1 MVPMPRAA
9 ASLAPASVPVNS
21 ARAASASASAAG
33 AAAAAPSPAVPVSG
47 GRARGAAAARGAKR
61 VARRLA
67 QGTVLAAGLVA
78 LQLGAFDSDPR
89 ERLFDIHMVDRLES
103 PLTHFRD

>member
-1 MVPMPRAA
+1 MTRAA
-9 ASLAPASVPVNS
+9 VPLAPPAAAA
-21 ARAASASASAAG
+21 ARLAIPGCAASAPDAG
-33 AAAAAPSPAVPVSG
+33 AAAGPGPAVPVLR

-61 VARRLA
+61 VARKLA

-89 ERLFDIHMVDRLES
+89 ERLFDVHVVDRLET
-103 PLTHFRD
+103 PLTHYRD

>member
-1 MVPMPRAA
+1 
-9 ASLAPASVPVNS
+9 
-21 ARAASASASAAG
+21 
-33 AAAAAPSPAVPVSG
+33 
-47 GRARGAAAARGAKR
+47 